1 MTFGIDVS
9 AGQVGMDFKKAK
21 SEGVEFVIV
30 KAAGYNTG
38 ALYVADGYHRNV
50 DDVVAANIGG
60 KGHYFVVGKGDP
72 VKEADFLAANL
83 YKFDKDH
90 DVIALDNEPLNSNA
104 TYWKQGDALKF
115 LTEVQ
120 KKTGIAWDRLWLYC
134 PASLTRG
141 NGPWDQIT
149 AHPVKIWWSAYGK
162 QPTGQSPDHTP
173 DLQGKIARWDVHQFT
188 DQTHV
193 AGHSVDGNYSKLTL
207 AQLFNKQP
215 KATPAPAPT
224 PAKAPSPTPAPKPA
238 TSGSTVVKSAH
249 GSGWEFNLPSAALT
263 IRLQRA
269 LGRRGRYHGP
279 ANGKFTVDTAKAVQ
293 LTIEKVGYSG
303 AIDGDIEKNGCH
315 LIQVYAQKFGSYI
328 GPIDNKLGTFSW
340 TGFCLGLERP

>member
-21 SEGVEFVIV
+21 AEGVDFVIV

-38 ALYVADGYHRNV
+38 TLYVADGYHENV
-50 DDVVAANIGG
+50 DAVIAAGIAG
-60 KGHYFVVGKGDP
+60 KGHYFVVGRGNP
-72 VKEADFLAANL
+72 IQEADFLVSHL
-83 YKFDKDH
+83 YKFDKAH

-104 TYWKQGDALKF
+104 TFWKQADALAF

-120 KKTGIAWDRLWLYC
+120 KKTGISWDRLWLYC
-134 PASLTRG
+134 PASLVRG

-149 AHPVKIWWSAYGK
+149 NKPTRIWWSAYGK
-162 QPTGQSPDHTP
+162 QPTGHTPDHTP
-173 DLQGKIARWDVHQFT
+173 DLQGKIARWDIHQFT
-188 DQTHV
+188 DQAHV
-193 AGHSVDGNYSKLTL
+193 AGRSVDGNYSKHSV
-207 AQLFNKQP
+207 AELFNKQP
-215 KATPAPAPT
+215 APAPAPA
-224 PAKAPSPTPAPKPA
+224 PAPKPATNPTPAPKPA

-249 GSGWEFNLPSAALT
+249 GDGWEFNVPSTTLT
-263 IRLQRA
+263 VRLQRA

-279 ANGKFTVDTAKAVQ
+279 ANGKFTVDVAKGVQ

-303 AIDGDIEKNGCH
+303 AVDGDIEKNGCH
-315 LIQVYAQKFGSYI
+315 YIQVYAQKFGSYI